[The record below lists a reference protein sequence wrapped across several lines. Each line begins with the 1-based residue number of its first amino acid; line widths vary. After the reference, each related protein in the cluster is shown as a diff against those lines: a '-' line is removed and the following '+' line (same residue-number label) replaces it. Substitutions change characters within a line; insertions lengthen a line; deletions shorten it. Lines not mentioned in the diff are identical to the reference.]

1 MSGAAIIFI
10 LLSSL
15 ACWLQDT
22 YANNAL
28 ENLMKNW
35 ELWEWLLSLIL
46 TFINFLSILSI
57 VLVVTALFPVF
68 ATLIIGFFLEDI
80 VTAVEKKHYPD
91 IPAAR
96 PQPVLEVI
104 SSTLR
109 FALLV
114 MGLNLLFLPLYLILL
129 FLPPLNLV
137 LYYML
142 NGYFVSREY
151 FELIAK
157 RRMEPAMAS
166 QFRKINR
173 GKVLIAGIIIIFL
186 LTIPIVNILMP
197 VIATAFMVHVFHSL
211 PGRQKT
217 LSQPTYAH

>member
-1 MSGAAIIFI
+1 MYNNLLKAVSQINDPALRRVVLFGVSGAAIIFI

-15 ACWLQDT
+15 AWWLQDT
-22 YANNAL
+22 YANSML
-28 ENLMKNW
+28 ENLMKGW
-35 ELWEWLLSLIL
+35 GLWEWLLSLIL
-46 TFINFLSILSI
+46 AFINFLSIISI
-57 VLVVTALFPVF
+57 LLVVTVLFPVF

-91 IPAAR
+91 DPAAR
-96 PQPVLEVI
+96 PQPISEVI

-114 MGLNLLFLPLYLILL
+114 LGLNLLFLPLYIILL

-142 NGYFVSREY
+142 NGYCVSREY

-166 QFRKINR
+166 QFRHINR
-173 GKVLIAGIIIIFL
+173 GKVLIAGIIITFL
-186 LTIPIVNILMP
+186 LTIPIV
-197 VIATAFMVHVFHSL
+197 S
-211 PGRQKT
+211 
-217 LSQPTYAH
+217 

>member
-1 MSGAAIIFI
+1 MLFGISGAAIIFI

-15 ACWLQDT
+15 AWWLQDT
-22 YANNAL
+22 YANSVL
-28 ENLMKNW
+28 ENLMKGW
-35 ELWEWLLSLIL
+35 GLWEWLLSLIL
-46 TFINFLSILSI
+46 AFINFLSIISI
-57 VLVVTALFPVF
+57 LLVVTVLFPVF

-91 IPAAR
+91 DPAAR
-96 PQPVLEVI
+96 PQPISEVI

-114 MGLNLLFLPLYLILL
+114 LGLNLLFLPLYIILL

-142 NGYFVSREY
+142 NGYCVSREY

-166 QFRKINR
+166 QFRQIDR
-173 GKVLIAGIIIIFL
+173 SKVLIAGVIITFL
-186 LTIPIVNILMP
+186 LTIPIVNFLMP
-197 VIATAFMVHVFHSL
+197 VIAIAFMVHIFHSL
-211 PGRQKT
+211 PGR
-217 LSQPTYAH
+217 